1 MTVDEFIL
9 KYCRTCGSQRCGG
22 ARDVPF
28 RDACEHYQK
37 EEALMNKGDQSDE
50 LYGGCRPNAGCRDE

>member
-1 MTVDEFIL
+1 MTIDEFIL

-28 RDACEHYQK
+28 RDACEHYRK
-37 EEALMNKGDQSDE
+37 EKALMKEDTLSNKESQ
-50 LYGGCRPNAGCRDE
+50 